1 MDVTAIFD
9 ENGNQLFSTAK
20 ILRLAAS
27 PSNTYATHVVEDGTT
42 VVDNK
47 IQNQARVAVSL
58 VLDGADYQEVYKNIQ
73 TASNENTKFT
83 IQTRVNSFNRMYIE
97 SYPHEESADI
107 FDTIAINI
115 DFVEQITSTVQTST
129 LSQSDVANPS
139 DADTVNRGEQLPK
152 EESGTTLQKI
162 AGLFGS

>member
-9 ENGNQLFSTAK
+9 ESGNQLFSTAK
-20 ILRLAAS
+20 ILRLAAA

-47 IQNQARVAVSL
+47 IQNQARVAISL
-58 VLDGADYQEVYKNIQ
+58 VLDGGDYQEVYKNIQ

-83 IQTRVNSFNRMYIE
+83 IQTRVNSFDRMYIE

-107 FDTIAINI
+107 FDTVALNI

-129 LSQSDVANPS
+129 LSKSDVANPA
-139 DADTVNRGEQLPK
+139 DADTINRGEQLPK
-152 EESGTTLQKI
+152 KDAGTTLQKI
-162 AGLFGS
+162 AGLFG

>member
-9 ENGNQLFSTAK
+9 ESGSQLFPTAK
-20 ILRLAAS
+20 ILRLSAA

-47 IQNQARVAVSL
+47 IQNQARISINL
-58 VLDGADYQEVYKNIQ
+58 VLDGGDYQEVYKNIQ
-73 TASNENTKFT
+73 TASNENTNFT
-83 IQTRVNSFNRMYIE
+83 IQTRVNSFSRMYIE

-107 FDTIAINI
+107 FDTIIMNI

-129 LSQSDVANPS
+129 LTAADVSSP
-139 DADTVNRGEQLPK
+139 ADTDTVSRGEQLPK
-152 EESGTTLQKI
+152 QDNSTTLQK
-162 AGLFGS
+162 